1 MTPSQLKYE
10 VEGAMN
16 PLDIELA
23 ERAKRGFYPV
33 TIKEM
38 NDRLNAIGYELNR
51 ERDCYSNNRWMTGPR
66 AGQSYPAINTGV
78 REMDTKLEFCNVD
91 ARRDNNFKALQ
102 ELRSD
107 DALFAVVRGCI
118 LEI

>member
-1 MTPSQLKYE
+1 MTALE
-10 VEGAMN
+10 
-16 PLDIELA
+16 IELA
-23 ERAKRGFYPV
+23 ERAERGHHPV
-33 TIKEM
+33 TVKEM
-38 NDRLNAIGYELNR
+38 TLRLNTIGYELNR
-51 ERDCYSNNRWMTGPR
+51 ERDCYSNNRYMTGPR
-66 AGQSYPAINTGV
+66 TGQSYPAINTGV